1 MNQHEVFTEL
11 KDGLHFDIKMQYPLL
26 GMKNSVKACF
36 VRLEVY
42 EMLKS
47 AEKNL
52 PEGYRFRILDTWRP
66 LALQKELY
74 EVYRQNIIDTFNLS
88 CLQKNEQDDFI
99 SRFIAIPSENPEM
112 PPAHTTGG
120 AVDLT
125 LIDEQGNEFDMG
137 TEFDDF
143 SEKAETDYFEKQE
156 FDGTD
161 VQKNRRI
168 LKKAMED
175 AGFTN
180 LPSEWWHYDY
190 GDENWAKAKGLKAL
204 YKGIFSQNEMNFN

>member
-1 MNQHEVFTEL
+1 MKNDTFIRLE
-11 KDGLHFDIKMQYPLL
+11 DGLPFDIKMQYPLL
-26 GMKNSVKACF
+26 GMKTAVKECF
-36 VRLEVY
+36 VRCDVF
-42 EMLKS
+42 EMLKC
-47 AEKNL
+47 AEENL
-52 PEGYRFRILDTWRP
+52 PYGYRLRILDTWRP

-74 EVYRQNIIDTFNLS
+74 EFYRQSITDSFNLS
-88 CLQKNEQDDFI
+88 CLPKNEQDDFI
-99 SRFIAIPSENPEM
+99 SKYIAIPSENPEM

-125 LIDEQGNEFDMG
+125 LIDEQGNELDMG
-137 TEFDDF
+137 TGFDDF

-190 GDENWAKAKGLKAL
+190 GDENWATAKGLKAL
-204 YKGIFSQNEMNFN
+204 YKGIFSQNEMKLN